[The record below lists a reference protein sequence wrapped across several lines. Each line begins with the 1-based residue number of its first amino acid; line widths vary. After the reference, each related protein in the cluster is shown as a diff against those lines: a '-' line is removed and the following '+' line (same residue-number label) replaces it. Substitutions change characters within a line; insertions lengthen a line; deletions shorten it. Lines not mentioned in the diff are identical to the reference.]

1 MNIPT
6 TVRNYLARKGGQYKV
21 HAATAG
27 LSLADAVRAARV
39 PVQKLVRSAV
49 LKDGSSY
56 LMAVYPATHRLDL
69 TVLNVNSRRNFAA
82 CSADEL
88 KTLLA
93 DSENVALPPLGEPYG
108 LKVIIDRAVDELDEV
123 FFTPGVGHL
132 FVRAR
137 QEDFTRLTAG
147 ALRGHRISKPVSKVA
162 TPGEG
167 KRGAMKE
174 KVEQVHTLP
183 PMPGIATQILRLRNN
198 PYANASELAA
208 VIDQDPS
215 LTAQL
220 LRYAASPFYAYQG
233 KLTSVEQAIVRVLG
247 MDFVMDFSLGLALGK
262 SFRNPKGG
270 PLGLDAF
277 WRDALHVAALT
288 QALCN
293 AIEFS
298 RRPSPGVAYMAGLL
312 HNFGFLLLG
321 HLFPDQFTRLNKAVA
336 EQPECP
342 ILDLEREIVGV
353 THTEM
358 GLWLVDAWNLPREIV
373 ETVREH
379 HNGDY
384 RGDYAIYPN
393 LVYIAHRLLKRFGIG
408 DAASIDLP
416 ADLLEVVGLTEEQ
429 AEAALGTVLQMRD
442 GLQFMARKMA
452 A

>member
-27 LSLADAVRAARV
+27 LPLADAVRAARV
-39 PVQKLVRSAV
+39 PVQKLVRSTV

-56 LMAVYPATHRLDL
+56 LMAIYPATQRLEL
-69 TVLNVNSRRNFAA
+69 AVLNGNSRRNFAP
-82 CSADEL
+82 CSNEEL
-88 KTLLA
+88 ATLLA
-93 DSENVALPPLGEPYG
+93 DCEAAALPPLGEPYG
-108 LKVIIDRAVDELDEV
+108 LKLIVDRAVDELDEV
-123 FFTPGVGHL
+123 FFTPGIGHL
-132 FVRAR
+132 FVRA
-137 QEDFTRLTAG
+137 QQVDFTRLTGG
-147 ALRGHRISKPVSKVA
+147 ALRGHRISSPITTA
-162 TPGEG
+162 TTPAET
-167 KRGAMKE
+167 KRESMKE

-183 PMPGIATQILRLRNN
+183 PMPGIATQILALRNN
-198 PYANASELAA
+198 PYANAAELTA
-208 VIDQDPS
+208 VIEQDPS

-262 SFRNPKGG
+262 SFRNPKDG
-270 PLGLDAF
+270 PLGLDNF

-288 QALCN
+288 QTLCN

-298 RRPSPGVAYMAGLL
+298 RRPSPGIAYMAGLL

-321 HLFPDQFTRLNKAVA
+321 HLFPQQFDRLNKAVA
-336 EQPECP
+336 AQPERS

-358 GLWLVDAWNLPREIV
+358 GLWLMDAWNLPKEIV

-384 RGDYAIYPN
+384 RGDFAIYPN
-393 LVYIAHRLLKRFGIG
+393 LVHLANRLLKRFDIG
-408 DAASIDLP
+408 DASSIDLP
-416 ADLLEVVGLTEEQ
+416 VELLAEVGLSEEQ
-429 AEAALGTVLQMRD
+429 VEAALGTVLQMRE

>member
-56 LMAVYPATHRLDL
+56 LMAVYPATQRLDL
-69 TVLNVNSRRNFAA
+69 AVLNGNSRRNFTA
-82 CSADEL
+82 CSSDEL
-88 KTLLA
+88 KALLT
-93 DSENVALPPLGEPYG
+93 DSEAAALPPLGEPYG
-108 LKVIIDRAVDELDEV
+108 IKVIVDRAVDELDEV

-132 FVRAR
+132 FVRA
-137 QEDFTRLTAG
+137 QQADFARLTGG
-147 ALRGHRISKPVSKVA
+147 ALRGHRISSPISKA
-162 TPGEG
+162 NTPAETRRDG
-167 KRGAMKE
+167 MKE

-183 PMPGIATQILRLRNN
+183 PMPGIASQILSLRNN

-262 SFRNPKGG
+262 SFRNPKDG

-288 QALCN
+288 QTLCN

-298 RRPSPGVAYMAGLL
+298 RRPSPGIAYMAGLL

-321 HLFPDQFTRLNKAVA
+321 HLFPEQFNRLNKAVA
-336 EQPECP
+336 AQPERP
-342 ILDLEREIVGV
+342 VLDLEREIVGV

-358 GLWLVDAWNLPREIV
+358 GLWLVDAWNLPKEVI

-393 LVYIAHRLLKRFGIG
+393 LVHIANRLIKRFGMG
-408 DAASIDLP
+408 DATGIDLP
-416 ADLLEVVGLTEEQ
+416 ADLLEAVGLTEEQ
-429 AEAALGTVLQMRD
+429 AEAALGTVLQMRE